1 MRRDGR
7 RVPVALTMSP
17 IRNAAGAVT
26 GASVIARD
34 ITQRKLLEDQLAHQA
49 LHDPLTGLANRALLH
64 DRIAHALARLGRT
77 GDRLSLLFI
86 DLDDFKLLNDSLGH
100 DAGDRLLVAVAQRL
114 RAAVREGDTV
124 ARLGGDEF
132 AVLLEGDGEVAVT
145 AAATRIL
152 AA

>member
-1 MRRDGR
+1 M
-7 RVPVALTMSP
+7 
-17 IRNAAGAVT
+17 
-26 GASVIARD
+26 
-34 ITQRKLLEDQLAHQA
+34 LEDQLAHQA